1 MEKVSNIACRISRR
15 SGIWLVAT
23 RSQSSTVGC
32 RVLDCA
38 GDREAST
45 SIAVAMR
52 ASKQSYGDLP
62 LHFGVLGRLASAS

>member
-1 MEKVSNIACRISRR
+1 MEKVSNIARSISQR

-23 RSQSSTVGC
+23 RFLSSAVGC

-45 SIAVAMR
+45 SIAAAMR

-62 LHFGVLGRLASAS
+62 SHFGVLGKLALAS